1 MAVERCQSGCGEC
14 GADVSVTPDAVL
26 LEARSITKRF
36 GGVAALDGC
45 SLSVV
50 AGRVTGL
57 IGPNGSGKTTLFNVL
72 TGYLAADDGDVM
84 VDEKLVRRPSPQRL
98 YRMGVVRTFQY
109 ARLFPE
115 LTPVEIL
122 ALAAVKP
129 FRSVFR
135 GKVDHRDREQ
145 AMLILEELGLLRVTS
160 HRAGQLSYGQQ
171 RLLEFGTTL
180 MAQPRLVLLDEPA
193 AGVSPAM
200 IEVIEKQIRALRA
213 GGVGFLLV
221 EHQLDLVMRLCDSV
235 VVMAG
240 GKPIASGTPDEV
252 RQNEGVL
259 EAYLGN

>member
-1 MAVERCQSGCGEC
+1 
-14 GADVSVTPDAVL
+14 
-26 LEARSITKRF
+26 
-36 GGVAALDGC
+36 
-45 SLSVV
+45 
-50 AGRVTGL
+50 
-57 IGPNGSGKTTLFNVL
+57 
-72 TGYLAADDGDVM
+72 LAADDGDVM
-84 VDEKLVRRPSPQRL
+84 VDEKLVRRPSPQHL

-240 GKPIASGTPDEV
+240 GRPIASGTPDEV
-252 RQNEGVL
+252 RENEGVL